1 MRACIRA
8 CVCLCVCSRAASQ
21 LYAAKFDAA
30 MKTAIRLAEFEDI
43 LPPRDVYSLIALTA
57 YHNKV
62 TLERTLR
69 AVYVCV
75 CVNHAPTRPTVRA
88 R

>member
-30 MKTAIRLAEFEDI
+30 MKTAAHVVSGEFKTGGQSHFCMEKQTT
-43 LPPRDVYSLIALTA
+43 IA
-57 YHNKV
+57 V
-62 TLERTLR
+62 PGEQ
-69 AVYVCV
+69 VDGSE
-75 CVNHAPTRPTVRA
+75 
-88 R
+88 